1 MRVSAS
7 SNLEGGRSAA
17 GGFMPLKRSAAS
29 GFTLERRSAAGGFT
43 LVEVMIA
50 LLIFGL
56 LAAAGVALLSFS
68 VRAQAAT
75 SAKLDDISAL
85 NRMTAIVGADLAQ
98 ARNRATRERDGTP
111 VPPFQG
117 NPTSDGSLLAFV
129 RGGWTNL
136 DDEPRSDAQ
145 KVRYRLAGNG
155 VLERV
160 VYPMLDGGDPLP
172 AAALLDGVSEARLR
186 YRVAGAWSDGWDERA
201 DQPLPDAVEFAI
213 TRRDGRRYRAVFLVG
228 TGYAPPPPEAGNGG

>member
-1 MRVSAS
+1 MRS
-7 SNLEGGRSAA
+7 SPPLRPIVRRAA
-17 GGFMPLKRSAAS
+17 GGSESVRRTAAS
-29 GFTLERRSAAGGFT
+29 GFTL
-43 LVEVMIA
+43 VEVVIA

-117 NPTSDGSLLAFV
+117 NPTRDGALIAFV

-145 KVRYRLAGNG
+145 KVRYRLGANG

-160 VYPMLDGGDPLP
+160 VYPMLDGGDPYP
-172 AAALLDGVSEARLR
+172 AATLLEGVSEVRLR
-186 YRVAGAWSDGWDERA
+186 YRVAGAWSDRWDERA
-201 DQPLPDAVEFAI
+201 DQPLPDAVELAI

-228 TGYAPPPPEAGNGG
+228 TGYVPLPPEAGNGG